1 MRAFLALTTL
11 SLLIAPSCEKAKD
24 LVRSARD
31 VAPSRAAAAAASI
44 EEIDAAS
51 YESFTATPG
60 RLSVVE
66 FGADWCGACK
76 AMEPVVAQVAGEFA
90 AQAVVGKID
99 IDRAKAFTK
108 AENVS
113 SIPELRF
120 YREGKEVERIV
131 GGVDAETLRQIFQKH
146 TAGLEKGPAAG
157 PAGTEAPPQAP
168 VSPITPMKKDWLP
181 PGIEKR

>member
-1 MRAFLALTTL
+1 MRVTLGLTTL
-11 SLLIAPSCEKAKD
+11 ALLIAPSCEKAKD

-31 VAPSRAAAAAASI
+31 VAPSRVAAAAASI

-90 AQAVVGKID
+90 AKAVVGKINV
-99 IDRAKAFTK
+99 DRAKAFTS

-113 SIPELRF
+113 SIPEFRF
-120 YREGKEVERIV
+120 YRDGKQVEKIV

-146 TAGLEKGPAAG
+146 TAGLEK
-157 PAGTEAPPQAP
+157 APPP
-168 VSPITPMKKDWLP
+168 GLPGRKRLPRLP
-181 PGIEKR
+181 PRRSPR